1 MKKNK
6 KLDVVFILDKSGSM
20 GGQEEN
26 TISSFNEYLEKEKKN
41 KYDTYITTVLFSDN
55 YNILHDRVNVK
66 KVKKLTN
73 KDYFVGGCTALYD
86 ALGNTINS
94 IKTKDTDKVL
104 FIIITDGY
112 ENASKEYNQKSIKKL
127 IKDNKDFEFIYIG
140 ADIDSYAAG
149 SDIGIRRN
157 NIANFKKDK
166 KGIYRLL
173 EDLNE
178 NIEKYMP
185 KEKYES
191 EKEKLFDKYSSVGHY
206 VYDLAVQRF
215 IIESDLKQNNNKKPM
230 PGQLFGICF

>member
-41 KYDTYITTVLFSDN
+41 DYDTYITTVLFSDN

-94 IKTKDTDKVL
+94 MKNKDTDKVL

-112 ENASKEYNQKSIKKL
+112 ENASKEYNQKTIKKL
-127 IKDNKDFEFIYIG
+127 IKNNKDFEFIYIG

-166 KGIYRLL
+166 KGT
-173 EDLNE
+173 
-178 NIEKYMP
+178 
-185 KEKYES
+185 S
-191 EKEKLFDKYSSVGHY
+191 KLFGAVENFECALMNDECTSSNW
-206 VYDLAVQRF
+206 
-215 IIESDLKQNNNKKPM
+215 KQELDEYLEENSN
-230 PGQLFGICF
+230 

>member
-1 MKKNK
+1 MKKEK

-41 KYDTYITTVLFSDN
+41 TYETNITTVLFSDT
-55 YNILHDRVNVK
+55 YSILHDRIPVK

-94 IKTKDTDKVL
+94 MKQKDTDKVL

-112 ENASKEYNQKSIKKL
+112 ENASREYKKDDIKNL
-127 IKDNKDFEFIYIG
+127 INKNKDFEFIYVG

-149 SDIGIRRN
+149 SQIGIRKD
-157 NIANFKKDK
+157 NIANFKKDRM
-166 KGIYRLL
+166 GTA
-173 EDLNE
+173 
-178 NIEKYMP
+178 
-185 KEKYES
+185 
-191 EKEKLFDKYSSVGHY
+191 KLFNAVGCFEKSMME
-206 VYDLAVQRF
+206 DC
-215 IIESDLKQNNNKKPM
+215 EMSTSWKQELDEYLEENK
-230 PGQLFGICF
+230 

>member
-41 KYDTYITTVLFSDN
+41 DYDTYITTVLFSDN

-86 ALGNTINS
+86 ALGNTINN

-112 ENASKEYNQKSIKKL
+112 ENASKEYNQKTIKKL

-166 KGIYRLL
+166 KGT
-173 EDLNE
+173 
-178 NIEKYMP
+178 
-185 KEKYES
+185 S
-191 EKEKLFDKYSSVGHY
+191 KLFKAVESFEMGMMCEECTSSNW
-206 VYDLAVQRF
+206 
-215 IIESDLKQNNNKKPM
+215 KQELDEYLEENSN
-230 PGQLFGICF
+230 

>member
-1 MKKNK
+1 MKKEK

-41 KYDTYITTVLFSDN
+41 TYETNITTVLFSDT
-55 YNILHDRVNVK
+55 YSILHDRIPVK

-94 IKTKDTDKVL
+94 MKQKDTDKVL

-112 ENASKEYNQKSIKKL
+112 ENASKEYHKEDIKKL
-127 IKDNKDFEFIYIG
+127 INKNKDYEFIYIG

-149 SDIGIRRN
+149 SQIGIKN
-157 NIANFKKDK
+157 DNIANFKKDR
-166 KGIYRLL
+166 KGTA
-173 EDLNE
+173 
-178 NIEKYMP
+178 
-185 KEKYES
+185 
-191 EKEKLFDKYSSVGHY
+191 KLFNAVVCFEDSMMGEASESV
-206 VYDLAVQRF
+206 
-215 IIESDLKQNNNKKPM
+215 SWKQELDEYLEENR
-230 PGQLFGICF
+230 